1 MANNP
6 FTIDILSGQQ
16 GINQGLGNLSN
27 AVGGFMQQQEM
38 KQQQQAAQDRRNEFA
53 TGLQNAIGSESYI
66 KDLTGLMTRF
76 PEYAEEARKVYGF
89 TNEQTEQI
97 ARQGYLN
104 AYKNP
109 EQATQILNDTV
120 NQISAAGGNPAMTAE
135 DAMSLQGKSPDEIRR
150 ELATGM
156 IMIDPKIGNQLL
168 SENKKPAAVLETE
181 WLLQQPKEVQE
192 THRKL
197 KRGERTSTAEKMEY
211 DKAKAD
217 LDVKTAQ
224 RKAEISQGIKQ
235 LGTIAETGRGAS
247 KQLNTIKRL
256 QSLNEKAFAGTG
268 AEFGLG
274 VGKAAKALGIDVEGI
289 PESEQFAAISN
300 ELVLDKSQQ
309 MSGALS
315 NADMDFLRN
324 TAPTLTQSREG
335 RGQMLDYAERL
346 ANREREY
353 AKQAQ
358 KFRKDNGYFSQSE
371 FQQEFDQW
379 AEENPLFEGEQV
391 TSQEVDQIVISSP
404 IYGDVTEAD
413 IQETMRANGLTR
425 DQVLERLQG
434 G

>member
-1 MANNP
+1 
-6 FTIDILSGQQ
+6 
-16 GINQGLGNLSN
+16 
-27 AVGGFMQQQEM
+27 
-38 KQQQQAAQDRRNEFA
+38 
-53 TGLQNAIGSESYI
+53 
-66 KDLTGLMTRF
+66 
-76 PEYAEEARKVYGF
+76 
-89 TNEQTEQI
+89 
-97 ARQGYLN
+97 
-104 AYKNP
+104 
-109 EQATQILNDTV
+109 
-120 NQISAAGGNPAMTAE
+120 
-135 DAMSLQGKSPDEIRR
+135 
-150 ELATGM
+150 
-156 IMIDPKIGNQLL
+156 
-168 SENKKPAAVLETE
+168 
-181 WLLQQPKEVQE
+181 
-192 THRKL
+192 
-197 KRGERTSTAEKMEY
+197 
-211 DKAKAD
+211 
-217 LDVKTAQ
+217 
-224 RKAEISQGIKQ
+224 
-235 LGTIAETGRGAS
+235 
-247 KQLNTIKRL
+247 
-256 QSLNEKAFAGTG
+256 
-268 AEFGLG
+268 
-274 VGKAAKALGIDVEGI
+274 
-289 PESEQFAAISN
+289 
-300 ELVLDKSQQ
+300 